1 MIDIKPLH
9 KVKYKPRTIIEPLQD
24 PWADKPFLYLI
35 SAKVASGKSVLISN
49 LLKNVYNR
57 YFDKVFFC
65 SSNVDGNKIY
75 DIAYSNLYLNP
86 ERIYDDF
93 NENIFDNIVTEIRD
107 DPHFDESQYLLI
119 IDDLAPNLQKKT
131 TKLIR
136 HILKHRHLHL
146 SIIITTQKLNLL
158 SLPIRN
164 NASGVIVYKTTNENE
179 IKSLKTLVDISENE
193 FKEIMDIATSEKYN
207 FLYIDLS
214 KNPTEFWKNF
224 NEKIK

>member
-1 MIDIKPLH
+1 
-9 KVKYKPRTIIEPLQD
+9 
-24 PWADKPFLYLI
+24 
-35 SAKVASGKSVLISN
+35 
-49 LLKNVYNR
+49 
-57 YFDKVFFC
+57 
-65 SSNVDGNKIY
+65 
-75 DIAYSNLYLNP
+75 LNP